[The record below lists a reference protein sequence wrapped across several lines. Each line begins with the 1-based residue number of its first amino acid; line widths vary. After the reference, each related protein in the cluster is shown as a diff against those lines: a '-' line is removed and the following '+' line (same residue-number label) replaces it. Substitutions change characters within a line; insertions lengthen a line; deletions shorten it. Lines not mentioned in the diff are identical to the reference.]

1 MKINV
6 CLSLL
11 KWEDR
16 LFFFPTRLPSALS
29 PSRVPRGGTLLSE
42 LAHRFSNDV
51 ADTLGCIL
59 GTWWKDV
66 VPGGFEPVF
75 LVFFQMK
82 ELSCSDQRTRGLCE
96 KGVRKKE

>member
-6 CLSLL
+6 CLSL
-11 KWEDR
+11 ETGGR
-16 LFFFPTRLPSALS
+16 TFFFPTRLPSALS
-29 PSRVPRGGTLLSE
+29 PSRVPPGGTLLSE

-51 ADTLGCIL
+51 ADSLGCIL

-66 VPGGFEPVF
+66 VPGGFESVF

-82 ELSCSDQRTRGLCE
+82 ELSCLDQRTRGLCE
-96 KGVRKKE
+96 KCVRRKE